1 MKIYE
6 TSVRKPITTALIF
19 VAVVVLGLFSLNK
32 LPVDLLPDVETN
44 VIMVM
49 TTYQGASAADVET
62 NVSRPLENVLNT
74 VTYLKN
80 IWSSSR
86 ENRSIIFLEFEY
98 GMDIDELT
106 NDVRS
111 KLDLVKSFLP
121 DGTQDP
127 VIFKFST
134 DMIPVMMISATADQS
149 LPALYKILEE
159 NVANPLARIPGV
171 GSVSI
176 AGAPQREIQ
185 VFVDPSKLEAY
196 NLTIEGIA
204 QKIRMENIN
213 TPAGIMDIGNE
224 SYALRV
230 QGEFISPVE
239 MNNLVVGSMANR
251 NIYLS
256 DVAIVKD
263 TLEERAQ
270 EVYTNSVQGAT
281 IVVQKQSGSNTVKIA
296 DAVHKMLP
304 DLQKNLPSDIHL
316 ETIGDTSDNIKN
328 TISGL
333 VETVMYAFVFVMLV
347 VLFFLGRWRATLII
361 IVTIPISL
369 VAAFIYLGF
378 TDSSLN
384 IISLSSLSVA
394 IGMVVDDAIVVLENI
409 TTHIERGS
417 RPKSAAIYGTSEVSV
432 SVIASTL
439 TLIAV
444 FFPLTM
450 VKGMTG
456 VMFEQ
461 LGWMVT
467 IIMTVSMAASLTLT
481 PMMSSLML
489 RPDRKRNKFSKW
501 LFRPIEKFLDWLDNV
516 YAATI
521 NWTVR
526 HRTITTVSLFIFFI
540 LTLVPV
546 FMPESPI
553 GTEFMPAQDNSRIS
567 ATVELPIGTRVEI
580 TRATAEDLYALWR
593 EKYPEMAMINFSL
606 GQASSKNVFGSMQNN
621 GPHII
626 SFNIRLSD
634 LKERER
640 SLFEISDLMRKDLE
654 NIPTIRKSSVVVGG
668 GHMMGGQSTI
678 DLEIYGYDFFE
689 TDKIAKTMSEKM
701 AEIPGL
707 VDIKISREDY
717 QPEFRV
723 QFDREKLAINGLD
736 IATASNFLRNRV
748 NGLVASLFRE
758 DGEEY
763 DIRVAYAP
771 EFRQSIEAIE
781 NILIYNNQG
790 QSVRIKDVG
799 KVVEEFSPPTIERRN
814 RQRLITVSST
824 ISGTTMDKAVA
835 AINKSVDELNLPSN
849 IYTQIGGSYLDQQES
864 FADLTTLLLLILLLV
879 FIVMAS
885 QFESLTYPFIIMFSV
900 PFAVSGVI
908 IALLITN
915 TNFNMMSFIGV
926 IMLAGI
932 VVKNGIVL
940 VDYIN
945 LNRGR
950 GMGIIQAVIN
960 GGKSRLRPVLMTTI
974 TTILGMTPLAISTS
988 EGSEMWKPMAVTVI
1002 GGLTISTIFTLV
1014 IVPTVYASFAKNGV
1028 KRQRRK
1034 LRKQLT
1040 TKNDKLEQR
1049 TKNKE

>member
-213 TPAGIMDIGNE
+213 TPAGTMDIGNE

-230 QGEFISPVE
+230 QGEFISPME
-239 MNNLVVGSMANR
+239 MNDLVVGSMANR